1 MNSHDLFLSHNSMFS
16 AFRSIVC
23 LVTLLA
29 LGLTPAA
36 PRLHAQELIQLPD
49 FGDSSGRMMTP
60 TQEQALGQAF
70 FRSLHSQVK
79 INQDPEIEQ
88 FIESLGSRL
97 AAHADNPGQPFHF
110 FVVLDPAINAFAGP
124 GGYVGI
130 NAGLVLE
137 TRSESE
143 LASVVAHEI
152 AHVTQRHLM
161 RAFETASRM
170 ALPTAAAMLAAILI
184 GTQSPEA
191 GQAALIAAQAGAM
204 QHRIDFTRDNEQEAD
219 RVGMH
224 ILSRTDFDPRG
235 MPVFFERLQRASRYY
250 GEGPPEF
257 LRTHPVTV
265 SRIADSRGRAE
276 KYPFR
281 QYPDSLGYL
290 LFKAKLRVMTAKRP
304 RDASDHF
311 RATLDQGT
319 ALQKS
324 ASQYGLGLALLAA
337 SRANQAQTVLQ
348 ELAGRHPGQPQ
359 FVNALAKSRLE
370 VGRTTEALALYAEAM
385 DVFPGNRAVM
395 LDYTKALLKTKHY
408 EKARGLLRDY
418 SRGHPPS
425 SEIYQLLAETTGKIG
440 KKAEAHRYLAE
451 YYYAIGRTESAITQ
465 AEIGI
470 KAAKGNFYL
479 TAILEERLKRYI
491 AEKDEE
497 EKGEKWPH

>member
-1 MNSHDLFLSHNSMFS
+1 MFS
-16 AFRSIVC
+16 AFRSAVATAAI
-23 LVTLLA
+23 A
-29 LGLTPAA
+29 GLGLTPAGDA
-36 PRLHAQELIQLPD
+36 PHAQDIIRLPD
-49 FGDSSGRMMTP
+49 IGDSSGRVITP
-60 TQEQALGQAF
+60 TQEQELGQAF
-70 FRSLHSQVK
+70 FRSLHNQLK

-88 FIESLGSRL
+88 FIESLGGGL
-97 AAHADNPGQPFHF
+97 AAHTDNPGQPFHF

-124 GGYVGI
+124 GGYIGI
-130 NAGLVLE
+130 NSGLVTE
-137 TRSESE
+137 TESESE
-143 LASVVAHEI
+143 LASVLSHEI

-161 RAFETASRM
+161 RAFESASRM
-170 ALPTAAAMLAAILI
+170 SLPTAAAMLAAILI
-184 GTQSPEA
+184 GTQSA
-191 GQAALIAAQAGAM
+191 ALGQAALIAAQAGSL

-235 MPVFFERLQRASRYY
+235 MPAFFERLQRASRYY

-281 QYPDSLGYL
+281 QYTDSLGYL

-304 RDASDHF
+304 IDAVNHF

-319 ALQKS
+319 ALQKV

-337 SRANQAQTVLQ
+337 SRLNQAQAVFQ
-348 ELAGRHPGQPQ
+348 NLAGRRPDQPQ
-359 FVNALAKSRLE
+359 FVNGLAKSKLE
-370 VGRTTEALALYAEAM
+370 AGSTRQALALYSEAM
-385 DVFPGNRAVM
+385 DYFPGNRAIM

-408 EKARGLLRDY
+408 EQARRLLRDY
-418 SRGHPPS
+418 SRSHPATA
-425 SEIYQLLAETTGKIG
+425 EIYALLAETTGNLG
-440 KKAEAHRYLAE
+440 KKAKAHRYLAE
-451 YYYAIGRTESAITQ
+451 YYYAIGQTESAITQ

-479 TAILEERLKRYI
+479 TAILEERLKRFV
-491 AEKDEE
+491 AEKEEE
-497 EKGEKWPH
+497 EKGDKWPH